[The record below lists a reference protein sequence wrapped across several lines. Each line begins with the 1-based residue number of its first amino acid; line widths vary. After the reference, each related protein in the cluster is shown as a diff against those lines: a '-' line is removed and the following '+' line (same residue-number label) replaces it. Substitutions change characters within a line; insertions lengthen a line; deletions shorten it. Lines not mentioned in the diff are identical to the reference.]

1 MNLIS
6 RRFEY
11 GQNYTVSRLYVDG
24 VYQCYILED
33 VVRAPGVKVAGATA
47 IPAGKY
53 TVIID
58 FSEHFQKDLPHI
70 LNVPMFDGVRLHA
83 GNTDL
88 DTEGCLLV
96 GMGWGGG
103 DNVSNSRV
111 AFDALFPK
119 LQKAI
124 ADEDE
129 IILDIQD
136 TK

>member
-1 MNLIS
+1 MNLVS

-11 GQNYTVSRLYVDG
+11 GQNYTVSRLYVEG

-53 TVIID
+53 TVIVD
-58 FSEHFQKDLPHI
+58 FSDHFQKDLPHI
-70 LNVPMFDGVRLHA
+70 LNVPMFDGIRIHS

-103 DNVSNSRV
+103 DSVSNSRV
-111 AFDALFPK
+111 AFDALFSK

-124 ADEDE
+124 SDEDE
-129 IILDIQD
+129 ITIDVQD